1 MTLVNKSFKTDRG
14 MACFRGM
21 ILLHRGPRFM
31 FNSQL
36 ILKET
41 LSGLII
47 PNPFVKFNAF
57 FSFVSRLFFSLFS
70 LFSPSRAREYP
81 VPQKRSGQ
89 GSRGLRCVFFLSMT
103 ENMYPPVPGKAGRF
117 FPFIAPCGAG
127 AA

>member
-57 FSFVSRLFFSLFS
+57 FSFVSRLFFSLFP
-70 LFSPSRAREYP
+70 LFSPSRARGNIPCRKKDPGRGRAVCAVYFFYP
-81 VPQKRSGQ
+81 
-89 GSRGLRCVFFLSMT
+89 
-103 ENMYPPVPGKAGRF
+103 
-117 FPFIAPCGAG
+117 
-127 AA
+127 

>member
-57 FSFVSRLFFSLFS
+57 FSFVAFKETGDER
-70 LFSPSRAREYP
+70 PCD
-81 VPQKRSGQ
+81 K
-89 GSRGLRCVFFLSMT
+89 GLCGVFLQ
-103 ENMYPPVPGKAGRF
+103 VR
-117 FPFIAPCGAG
+117 
-127 AA
+127 